1 MWIFPWKMVVFHS
14 FLYVYQRLCA
24 SKGQW
29 APTPAGHGACWWRR
43 DRSPATPGWPR
54 RRRAATS
61 RWKKQ
66 RIITSYKLFNSWIT
80 WIYGISWYIM
90 VYHVYLSFIE
100 YPFIYR
106 LKRVIIRKPWKLTG
120 EWHGEAT
127 PGPKQVRRKSVDW
140 RGVPLTRKTMVFPV
154 QYRDYRGVLYFVSL
168 NQCFLIF
175 RVNSPPT
182 TTIFIT

>member
-1 MWIFPWKMVVFHS
+1 
-14 FLYVYQRLCA
+14 
-24 SKGQW
+24 
-29 APTPAGHGACWWRR
+29 
-43 DRSPATPGWPR
+43 
-54 RRRAATS
+54 
-61 RWKKQ
+61 
-66 RIITSYKLFNSWIT
+66 
-80 WIYGISWYIM
+80 M

-140 RGVPLTRKTMVFPV
+140 RGVPLTRKTMVFPI